1 MIQQFN
7 CREKLDTSHSQGIKG
22 SKYISENLTTLIIAI
37 LRRHNTSILSPTS
50 ASVCLHQPA
59 KTCSSNK
66 ISHYDYYPRIAHFSH
81 QNKGND
87 HQLRKLFIVKQILHA
102 CIVFQKHVI
111 VFQLMKKRYHG
122 LQLLNEYGDLYFS
135 LHNFGVLI
143 IPFKV
148 KK

>member
-1 MIQQFN
+1 MHLRKSN
-7 CREKLDTSHSQGIKG
+7 HADYSHSKTSQI
-22 SKYISENLTTLIIAI
+22 
-37 LRRHNTSILSPTS
+37 HTSILSPTS

-59 KTCSSNK
+59 KTCISNK
-66 ISHYDYYPRIAHFSH
+66 ISHYDYYLRIAHFSH
-81 QNKGND
+81 RNKGND
-87 HQLRKLFIVKQILHA
+87 HQLKKLFILKQILLT
-102 CIVFQKHVI
+102 CTVFQKHVI